1 MARAQR
7 AKDKRIY
14 QLKVTLEGSKPP
26 IWRRVQ
32 VGETVRLGDLHAI
45 LQCVMGWTDSHLHQF
60 IIKGE
65 YYGAPSPGDFEDFEE
80 MKDED
85 KFNLGGI
92 VRRAKDKF
100 VYEYDFG
107 DGWKHKILVE
117 KILPREAGVTYP
129 RCLDGKRACPPED
142 CGGIWGY
149 HDMLGAVADP
159 KHPEHEE
166 LSEWLDDG
174 FDPEAF
180 DLEEVNK
187 HLPKVC
193 SEPRTWRMFH

>member
-1 MARAQR
+1 MARAQK
-7 AKDKRIY
+7 AKDERIF
-14 QLKVTLEGSKPP
+14 QLKVTLRGSKPP
-26 IWRRVQ
+26 IWRRIQ
-32 VGETVRLGDLHAI
+32 VEETARLGDLHAI
-45 LQCVMGWTDSHLHQF
+45 LQCVMGWCDSHLHQF

-65 YYGAPSPGDFEDFEE
+65 YYGVPTAGDFEEV
-80 MKDED
+80 KDED

-107 DGWKHKILVE
+107 DSWEHEILVE
-117 KILPREAGVTYP
+117 KILPRQADVTYP

-149 HDMLGAVADP
+149 YDMLAAVADP

-166 LSEWLDDG
+166 LIEWLDG
-174 FDPEAF
+174 EFDPEAF
-180 DLEEVNK
+180 NLEEANK

-193 SEPRTWRMFH
+193 SESRSWQMLH